1 MFLKQLILYVLGI
14 QKHAMKL
21 HTLLPISLDY
31 FSGKFLWKISLGQ
44 TVESKLRRNKGEDGR
59 RERLQSMSVQRQSVY
74 VIRVQTESGCQ
85 KWSRAHRL
93 TAPPRPV
100 RRSTAAAATT
110 GTVTIGA
117 ATLAVNVAAAAAT
130 AARRL

>member
-1 MFLKQLILYVLGI
+1 
-14 QKHAMKL
+14 MKL
-21 HTLLPISLDY
+21 LALHTTNFTGL
-31 FSGKFLWKISLGQ
+31 FLWKISLEKFSGPDGGVQ
-44 TVESKLRRNKGEDGR
+44 VEKKQGGGWKEGKKE
-59 RERLQSMSVQRQSVY
+59 ERLQSMSVQRQSVY

-100 RRSTAAAATT
+100 RPSAAGAATT

-117 ATLAVNVAAAAAT
+117 ATLAVTVSAAAAT
-130 AARRL
+130 AARLL

>member
-1 MFLKQLILYVLGI
+1 MEGR
-14 QKHAMKL
+14 
-21 HTLLPISLDY
+21 
-31 FSGKFLWKISLGQ
+31 
-44 TVESKLRRNKGEDGR
+44 EER

-100 RRSTAAAATT
+100 RPSAAGAATT

-117 ATLAVNVAAAAAT
+117 ATLAVTVSAAAAT
-130 AARRL
+130 AARLL